1 MAEREDVTSVA
12 TQIRRP
18 MTRGPARVRGRIV
31 AALGI
36 VVLAESSIILL
47 RQIQHGRLGLLIA
60 VLLFGV
66 LGLWCRNA
74 LPGLRMRT
82 IAVICAVAQL
92 PGLLAR
98 PLLSDDSYRYVWDGR
113 VQLAGIDP
121 YRYAPLDPVL
131 TRLRDPLLFPP
142 GAAFPVIN
150 RPWVHTIYPPVAE
163 LWFTLVAAVTP
174 WRAGTLGLQIGS
186 ALMVVATTVV
196 IGRVL
201 MRTGSH
207 PGWAL
212 AYGACPATTIE
223 AANGAHVD
231 VLAALLLVIM
241 AWCVITDRHRVA
253 GVMLG
258 LAGGVKLV
266 PMLLVPVFLRRRPL
280 RTAATSIITLLLG
293 YLPHVLAVGGLVLGY
308 LPGYLNEE
316 GFDGRR
322 RFALLIFLPER
333 ARLPV
338 ALAIAAG
345 CAVLAIIRARR
356 DPVLVTCC
364 WLYGAAFLVA
374 TPTYPWYL
382 LPAMVLVVMA
392 RRFEWL
398 ILWPAAYFGFLHDR
412 DPILQTVGYGAALL
426 VILAATAWR
435 RRIRASP
442 DAAGSAAR

>member
-1 MAEREDVTSVA
+1 MSSVA
-12 TQIRRP
+12 TKAPSPTTGRP
-18 MTRGPARVRGRIV
+18 IGLRLRIV
-31 AALGI
+31 AA
-36 VVLAESSIILL
+36 VVVVMLVDGSIIGL
-47 RQIQHGRLGLLIA
+47 REFQHGRLGLLVA
-60 VLLFGV
+60 VLVFGLLGIWCRGV
-66 LGLWCRNA
+66 LPA
-74 LPGLRMRT
+74 LRLRT
-82 IAVICAVAQL
+82 VAVICAVVQL
-92 PGLLAR
+92 PGLLSR

-113 VQLAGIDP
+113 VQLAGVDP
-121 YRYAPLDPVL
+121 YRYSPISPMLAP
-131 TRLRDPLLFPP
+131 LRDPLLFPP
-142 GAAFPVIN
+142 GHGSGVVNTVIN
-150 RPWVHTIYPPVAE
+150 RPWAHTIYPPIAE
-163 LWFTLVAAVTP
+163 LWFTVLAAVTP
-174 WRAGTLGLQIGS
+174 WWAGTLGLQIAS
-186 ALMVVATTVV
+186 ALAVVATTVL

-201 MRTGSH
+201 IRTGSH

-241 AWCVITDRHRVA
+241 AWSVITNRHWLA

-266 PMLLVPVFLRRRPL
+266 PMLLVPIFLRRQPV
-280 RTAATSIITLLLG
+280 RTAATSVATLLTG
-293 YLPHVLAVGGLVLGY
+293 YLPHILAVGSLVLGY

-322 RFALLIFLPER
+322 RFALLIFLPEP

-338 ALAIAAG
+338 ALAIAVAL
-345 CAVLAIIRARR
+345 AVVAILRSRR
-356 DPVLVTCC
+356 DLVLVTCC

-398 ILWPAAYFGFLHDR
+398 MLWPAAYFGFLHDR
-412 DPILQTVGYGAALL
+412 EPVLQTIGYGIALIVML
-426 VILAATAWR
+426 GTGWR
-435 RRIRASP
+435 RRVRTTP
-442 DAAGSAAR
+442 DAGGSADR